1 MILSLVPNGS
11 VHTEDDVTMVMFMK
25 GWFNTMATLLAVSPI
40 IQSYTFSTDT
50 HSVLEKAEV
59 SLGLQYC

>member
-1 MILSLVPNGS
+1 
-11 VHTEDDVTMVMFMK
+11 
-25 GWFNTMATLLAVSPI
+25 MATLLAVSPI